1 MVISPLH
8 DRSIIMAEKCALDS
22 KSTPSSNKRV
32 RFNEEEGQEVDYI
45 FSMRGVHRYN
55 LTLTL
60 LIMSAKR

>member
-8 DRSIIMAEKCALDS
+8 DRSIIMAEKRALDS

-32 RFNEEEGQEVDYI
+32 RFNEEEGQEVY
-45 FSMRGVHRYN
+45 SACVHGVHRYN